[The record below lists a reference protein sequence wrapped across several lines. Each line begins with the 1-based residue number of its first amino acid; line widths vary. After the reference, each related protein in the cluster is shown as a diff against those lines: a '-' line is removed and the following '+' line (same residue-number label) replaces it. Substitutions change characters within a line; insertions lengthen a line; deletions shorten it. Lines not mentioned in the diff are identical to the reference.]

1 MQQKCSLISQLKQQG
16 DTKPNLHDVLTA
28 AISCYA
34 WDTLKIARLTKPLQ
48 YERWLVTS
56 DKKMSICFILY
67 DLSFIM
73 TDCKA

>member
-34 WDTLKIARLTKPLQ
+34 WDTLKIARLTKTTTI
-48 YERWLVTS
+48 RKVVTS

-67 DLSFIM
+67 ELSFRI
-73 TDCKA
+73 TDCKT

>member
-34 WDTLKIARLTKPLQ
+34 WDTLKIARFTKPLQ
-48 YERWLVTS
+48 YGRWLHQI
-56 DKKMSICFILY
+56 KKCQY
-67 DLSFIM
+67 VSFYMI
-73 TDCKA
+73 